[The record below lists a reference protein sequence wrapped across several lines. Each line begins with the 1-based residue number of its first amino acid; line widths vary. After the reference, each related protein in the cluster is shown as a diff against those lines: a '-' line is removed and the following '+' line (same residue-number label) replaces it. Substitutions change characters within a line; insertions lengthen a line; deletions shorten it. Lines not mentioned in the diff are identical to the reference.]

1 MAKASDIMVPG
12 YKNDHVINMRLWSAF
27 ASREL
32 DLTDFSRGDYIGAV
46 ESKVSSETISKV
58 LYPPDHNYAGQE
70 LRLKQQYFFVAAT
83 FQDIMRRFKKKHDRF

>member
-32 DLTDFSRGDYIGAV
+32 DLSDFSKGDYIGAV
-46 ESKVSSETISKV
+46 ESQVSSETISKV
-58 LYPPDHNYAGQE
+58 LYPPDHNVMEHSCCIKSCLSWHNKAD
-70 LRLKQQYFFVAAT
+70 QQRHKALS
-83 FQDIMRRFKKKHDRF
+83 IE